1 MSYCNNEYV
10 IHYNTQEEGQ
20 DLCFFSGPQPYELGI
35 YGGHREF
42 ALSHKMVDI
51 FQKFH
56 YAVLLQK
63 WTRHITIR
71 KKKSH
76 YKIKDNCAF
85 FDTRLI
91 FGQQPY
97 EIRIYGGHRKFALTH
112 KMMAIFQKCEVSCKC
127 PITIMKTSRHNTEEE
142 VSALQY

>member
-1 MSYCNNEYV
+1 MMSHYNNKYV
-10 IHYNTQEEGQ
+10 THYNTQEEVQ
-20 DLCFFSGPQPYELGI
+20 DFISGPQPYELGI

-63 WTRHITIR
+63 WRRHVTIR

-76 YKIKDNCAF
+76 YKIKDNFAL
-85 FDTRLI
+85 FDTKLI

-97 EIRIYGGHRKFALTH
+97 EIRIYGGHRKFALTQN
-112 KMMAIFQKCEVSCKC
+112 MVAILWGG
-127 PITIMKTSRHNTEEE
+127 M
-142 VSALQY
+142 